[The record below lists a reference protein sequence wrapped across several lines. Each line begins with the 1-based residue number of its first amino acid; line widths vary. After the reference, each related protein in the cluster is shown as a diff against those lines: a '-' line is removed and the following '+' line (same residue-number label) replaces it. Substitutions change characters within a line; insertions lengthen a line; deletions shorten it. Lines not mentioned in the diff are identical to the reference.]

1 VTDIDDVRRLV
12 GQDHGLAVVAVSRQ
26 DGTVGSSV
34 VNAGVIEHP
43 VSGEQVLAFVSGA
56 QSRRLDRLRS
66 GRPVTFRSAWNWVS
80 VEGRAEIIG
89 PDDPHPQ
96 VHAAGLSGLLRDI
109 FASAGGTHEDWAAY
123 DAAMAEEQRAAVLI
137 QPDRIYSNPST
148 P

>member
-1 VTDIDDVRRLV
+1 MTDIDDVRRLV

-26 DGTVGSSV
+26 AGTVGSSV

-66 GRPVTFRSAWNWVS
+66 GRPVTVTFRSAWNWVS
-80 VEGRAEIIG
+80 VEGRAEVIG

-96 VHAAGLSGLLRDI
+96 VHA
-109 FASAGGTHEDWAAY
+109 
-123 DAAMAEEQRAAVLI
+123 AAVLI